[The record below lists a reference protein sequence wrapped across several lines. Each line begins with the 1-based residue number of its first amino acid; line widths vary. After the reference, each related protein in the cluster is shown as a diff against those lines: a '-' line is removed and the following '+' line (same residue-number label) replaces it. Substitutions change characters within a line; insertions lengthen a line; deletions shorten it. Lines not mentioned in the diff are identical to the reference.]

1 MTLLSRRALVSSRQR
16 MDGTSVLMLF
26 AAGLAGGVVTAIVG
40 GASLITFPA
49 MLAAGLPAIIANAS
63 NTVAMSPGNLI
74 AAVADLERRPRW
86 DRSFVGLALI
96 CIGGSIGGALLLLA
110 TPAAAFTAVVPALIG
125 FATILFALSGRIRQW
140 IVARRTRAA
149 ASHERLSLLLFV
161 PVAVYGG
168 YFGAGMSVMLL
179 ALLSVSRGDD
189 FRTANVLKNL
199 LSGLTGLVAVVV
211 FIERGVVDW
220 PPTLAMMAGALAGGF
235 LGGRLVRVLPPR
247 LVRWIVI
254 GVGSVLTVIYA
265 WRYWLR

>member
-1 MTLLSRRALVSSRQR
+1 
-16 MDGTSVLMLF
+16 MDGTSVLVLF

-63 NTVAMSPGNLI
+63 NTVAMTPGNLI

-86 DRSFVGLALI
+86 DRSFVGLVLV
-96 CIGGSIGGALLLLA
+96 CVGGSIAGALLLLA
-110 TPAAAFTAVVPALIG
+110 TPAAAFTAIVPALIG
-125 FATILFALSGRIRQW
+125 FATLLFGLAPRIRAW
-140 IVARRTRAA
+140 VEWRRRGRARARHGGATLA
-149 ASHERLSLLLFV
+149 LFV

-189 FRTANVLKNL
+189 FRAANVLKNL
-199 LSGLTGLVAVVV
+199 LSGLTGLVAVVI
-211 FIERGVVDW
+211 FIQRGVVDW
-220 PPTLAMMAGALAGGF
+220 APTLAMMAGALAGGF
-235 LGGRLVRVLPPR
+235 LGGRLVRVLPPP

-254 GVGSVLTVIYA
+254 VVGSVLTVIYA